1 MKKQIGVRLAMAG
14 LVAFGLVGAVS
25 SEANACGGEW
35 VPALEQVDHR
45 PEGIAKAEKLM
56 EKGDSVAAAA
66 TVIRVMPHIK
76 QLKPKSA
83 LVERAQRLLAV
94 ATARSNGS
102 LAITREVP
110 DYAQGQWVG
119 RTAKEKDS
127 NLEWSIATL
136 RTLSEQ
142 KTDDTGIQTDLAES
156 LAKVD
161 SHKGEAK
168 EILEK
173 LAQKDLIATPEGY
186 AALADLRSLAGD
198 AEGQKLALQRC
209 ESMAKTA
216 NICRI
221 SA

>member
-1 MKKQIGVRLAMAG
+1 MKKLIGVRLVMAS
-14 LVAFGLVGAVS
+14 LVAFGVVGAVS

-35 VPALEQVDHR
+35 VPAMEVDHR
-45 PEGIAKAEKLM
+45 PEGIARAEKLL
-56 EKGDSVAAAA
+56 EKGDNVAAAGM
-66 TVIRVMPHIK
+66 VIRMIPHIK

-83 LVERAQRLLAV
+83 LIERAQRILAV
-94 ATARSNGS
+94 TTARSNGS
-102 LAITREVP
+102 LAINREVP
-110 DYAQGQWVG
+110 DYAQGKWMGQ
-119 RTAKEKDS
+119 TAQDKTA
-127 NLEWSIATL
+127 NVEWSISTL
-136 RTLSEQ
+136 RTLSESD
-142 KTDDTGIQTDLAES
+142 KDDTGIQTDLAEA

-186 AALADLRSLAGD
+186 ATLAELRSQAGD
-198 AEGQKLALQRC
+198 AEGQKVAQQRC

-216 NICRI
+216 NVCRV